1 MYVYPWAKFGYEL
14 EWAQSLGTV
23 LVRALN
29 FDHEH
34 EHTEKSTGLH
44 TFTVTNGRGPPQ
56 NTCGLLGPTSKC
68 QCEAQPRTKSRS
80 TNGKLIVPWERTG
93 VWVAAGYPQCTDSE
107 FLWIKWNTADLSS
120 ERHEGPVDL
129 SCTVHSCSLRV
140 QPELHPSCQGPKF
153 WPTCCRCPYLTS
165 LNCTFTWLFLPRALG
180 PFDIPSIP
188 SIRSPRHKPWN
199 SAEQLNSEPK
209 IFLVLSPQHGHDFMD
224 GLRLNFN
231 IA

>member
-29 FDHEH
+29 FDHQH

-44 TFTVTNGRGPPQ
+44 TFKLTNGRGPPQ

-68 QCEAQPRTKSRS
+68 QCQAQPRTKSRS

-107 FLWIKWNTADLSS
+107 FLWIKWNTADLSW

-140 QPELHPSCQGPKF
+140 QPELHPSCQGPKSDQ
-153 WPTCCRCPYLTS
+153 PAVAVLT
-165 LNCTFTWLFLPRALG
+165 
-180 PFDIPSIP
+180 
-188 SIRSPRHKPWN
+188 
-199 SAEQLNSEPK
+199 
-209 IFLVLSPQHGHDFMD
+209 
-224 GLRLNFN
+224 
-231 IA
+231 